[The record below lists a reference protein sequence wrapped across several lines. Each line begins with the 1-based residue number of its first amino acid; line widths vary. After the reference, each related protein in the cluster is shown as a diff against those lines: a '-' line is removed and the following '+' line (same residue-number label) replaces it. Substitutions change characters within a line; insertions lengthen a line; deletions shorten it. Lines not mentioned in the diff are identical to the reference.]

1 MLWCVSV
8 VGVFAQTGI
17 NLVTSPLP
25 INLVTTP
32 GSTVSAQ
39 IKVKNGGTETDTF
52 ELGLMKFSAYGD
64 DGQPR
69 LIDRDVG
76 DDYFD
81 WVTFSEKEFELN
93 PNEWKTITVYFN
105 VPETAAFGYYYAVT
119 FSKKNE
125 IIPEGPRSTKVTGS
139 VASLILLEVRVP
151 NAIREIEVL
160 EFSSPKL
167 IYEFLPTKFNITLKN
182 KGNVHV
188 APRGNIF
195 IEGMGKKDLVLLN
208 INDLKGNI
216 LPNSKRVFETEWT
229 EGFPVYVDKVIDKTI
244 ITDRSGKS
252 EKKLNWDF
260 SQISKFRFG
269 KFTAHMLLVYDDGNR
284 DIPVEAE
291 LKFWIIPWRI
301 LMGVTF
307 VIGLMLLGLY
317 SVVILPIKNL
327 KNRVRNKRRQ

>member
-1 MLWCVSV
+1 MWCVSV